1 MHIHSQDVIQ
11 DYEQALIKIIL
22 GCIKE
27 LPLSFG
33 IKKVTGVL
41 RGSKSIFIIDHEL
54 YKLDSYGILPTFKT
68 KYLKTI
74 IEKMIKHGLLEIEM
88 VSEYKNLPTLII
100 TQKGQNFLENKI
112 SENIKFVDELSD
124 RDVILLNTEE
134 QRLYDALREL
144 RRDTA
149 KEEDQPAYIICG
161 NISLREMA
169 KFKPETDAELLSIT
183 NIGEKFIQKYG
194 YGFLE
199 VIKSFVN

>member
-1 MHIHSQDVIQ
+1 
-11 DYEQALIKIIL
+11 
-22 GCIKE
+22 
-27 LPLSFG
+27 
-33 IKKVTGVL
+33 
-41 RGSKSIFIIDHEL
+41 
-54 YKLDSYGILPTFKT
+54 
-68 KYLKTI
+68 LKTI

-100 TQKGQNFLENKI
+100 TQKGQNFLANKI
-112 SENIKFVDELSD
+112 SENIKFVGELSD
-124 RDVILLNTEE
+124 RDVILLNNEE

-149 KEEDQPAYIICG
+149 KKEELPAYIICG

-169 KFKPETDAELLSIT
+169 KFKPETEAELLSIT

-194 YGFLE
+194 YDFLE